1 MKKKISAIEAATSGF
16 KQNIMSLEEMSSN
29 LIGRSHYDSHNI
41 RTKQVNI
48 SVNTKCFNFS
58 LILNLF
64 PAIHHKLNFFSRKK
78 HS

>member
-41 RTKQVNI
+41 RTKQVNTRGRKKVHRI
-48 SVNTKCFNFS
+48 SLNS
-58 LILNLF
+58 LILQYN
-64 PAIHHKLNFFSRKK
+64 
-78 HS
+78 